1 VDNSI
6 VIVLSQY
13 DPTTDN
19 VTVAFM
25 VDGLEYR
32 WYEYPFLG
40 NSYNFGASVA
50 FITIA
55 VIIIVT
61 CPCWSS
67 ICALSVVCCCSFC
80 CCCSLADCLLYCCCC
95 KPSKPN
101 KKVKLGIMDSKDIE
115 ETSISIVQE
124 PTVKKVVSE
133 EEPAIVE
140 NTVQS
145 DVDPVKVKREDS
157 LVEQTVSDLD
167 DSERKF
173 F

>member
-1 VDNSI
+1 
-6 VIVLSQY
+6 
-13 DPTTDN
+13 
-19 VTVAFM
+19 
-25 VDGLEYR
+25 
-32 WYEYPFLG
+32 
-40 NSYNFGASVA
+40 
-50 FITIA
+50 
-55 VIIIVT
+55 
-61 CPCWSS
+61 
-67 ICALSVVCCCSFC
+67 
-80 CCCSLADCLLYCCCC
+80 
-95 KPSKPN
+95 
-101 KKVKLGIMDSKDIE
+101 MDSKDIE